1 MLPRIRAFPW
11 WALALATLILFFL
24 VGWVGDGYLF
34 RSVGAVLKVCIGLAV
49 GYYAH
54 LHLVCQGYRI
64 DPTDNSA
71 AAQSKRLARA
81 IVMAACALGVA
92 IAP

>member
-1 MLPRIRAFPW
+1 MIPRIRALPW
-11 WALALATLILFFL
+11 WAFGLAALVLLFLAGF
-24 VGWVGDGYLF
+24 VADGYLI
-34 RSVGAVLKVCIGLAV
+34 RAVAAVFKVCLGLAV

-71 AAQSKRLARA
+71 AAQSKRLSRA

-92 IAP
+92 LAP